1 MDVFVIDNDFLVVY
15 YCSCLLPCT
24 FTNLL
29 ITDVLRHYLTLS
41 SVFTSILL
49 MHYFCVAMSV
59 CKVSGW
65 SCLVACVWLCARL
78 LRGFH
83 SVPLTVCV
91 GCLLCSSFLVS
102 PLFVRSNS
110 ATWHK
115 TRSFCTWWDLPL
127 MFPLILSWLLNEW
140 LIPLHHDVFWT

>member
-1 MDVFVIDNDFLVVY
+1 MDVFVTYNDFLVVH
-15 YCSCLLPCT
+15 CTCLLPCT

-29 ITDVLRHYLTLS
+29 KTDMSRHYRAS
-41 SVFTSILL
+41 SSMFTGILL
-49 MHYFCVAMSV
+49 MHYFCVAVPV

-78 LRGFH
+78 LCVFR
-83 SVPLTVCV
+83 SALLTVCV
-91 GCLLCSSFLVS
+91 DCLLCSSSLVS

-115 TRSFCTWWDLPL
+115 IRIFCTWWDLSL
-127 MFPLILSWLLNEW
+127 MLPLISSRFLNEW